1 MTLTRL
7 LPTLRRS
14 IPDPID
20 PDLWP
25 AATAAT
31 ITDVEV
37 GGVSLLR
44 LTEVC
49 GTPAVH
55 LGRAAV
61 PGTGSGGG
69 TGRPAAAAAGSK
81 GVAVVR
87 VLEASVDQGRRT
99 VTIDAD
105 LGPLDPAWTEARL
118 IGRISVARATPTTLR
133 AAGNVSAAT
142 SVSARSSGGS
152 AASGCPEPQPVD
164 LPADLGAGDLLALPY
179 AAVTDEAGVAR
190 PASGWPRSVAPEPT
204 QQVRTL

>member
-25 AATAAT
+25 AATDPS

-44 LTEVC
+44 LAELC

-55 LGRAAV
+55 LGRAVV
-61 PGTGSGGG
+61 PGTGAGSG
-69 TGRPAAAAAGSK
+69 TRPATAVTGST
-81 GVAVVR
+81 GVAVVC
-87 VLEASVDQGRRT
+87 VLEASVDQGGRT

-105 LGPLDPAWTEARL
+105 LEPLDPAWAEARL
-118 IGRISVARATPTTLR
+118 IGRVSVARTTPTTIRAGASVR
-133 AAGNVSAAT
+133 AAA
-142 SVSARSSGGS
+142 SVGS
-152 AASGCPEPQPVD
+152 AASGCLAPRPVD
-164 LPADLGAGDLLALPY
+164 LPADLMAGDLLALPY

-190 PASGWPRSVAPEPT
+190 PASGWPTTLPEST
-204 QQVRTL
+204 QQIRTL